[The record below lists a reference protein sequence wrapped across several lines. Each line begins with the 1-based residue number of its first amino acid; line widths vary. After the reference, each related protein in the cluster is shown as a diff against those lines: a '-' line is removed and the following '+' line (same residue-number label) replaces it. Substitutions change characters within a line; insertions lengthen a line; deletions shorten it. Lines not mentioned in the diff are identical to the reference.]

1 MTPRA
6 QSALARFH
14 RSESGQAIFLVV
26 LFFFLL
32 AGLLFLILN
41 TGEKLNHKVLMQ
53 NAADSV
59 TATGA
64 AWYARGLNTIAMCNV
79 TELQLLSLIVLLDT
93 LETVVPPSTECIDD
107 LVANLSSTPHGSD
120 VPIDDRLTWLVVG
133 NARSEQEIIR
143 QFRDVVAGIPMA
155 EYLQYDTGVL
165 WECTKLVDGFMHA
178 MAEVTPLAAQREA
191 MDMAEKT
198 HAEFGFITPLW
209 PELPLEDD
217 KRFEDWRHP
226 MRYGHLCP
234 PLEREVIG
242 GFAWVLDYRSYRG
255 RVLGPWGYWREP
267 FTETAPMG
275 LFDLSKFSVL
285 FRLVSEKKFNML
297 FGSEDDEVTLRRW
310 EMDYDA
316 AKRLEPDRIRHAWWE
331 SVSFDARHPFPQAS
345 FFASIELR
353 HESKPRPRTR
363 SFQNMD
369 RPNLSGYTRATH
381 SYEGADPRHAVW
393 YRVRLRRT
401 AHYPQLGIF
410 APHPPIYPD
419 GSRWPYADAEMQDY
433 YRMILYRFNGAEL
446 ETDEH
451 LHRDYLPPVGRPPHL
466 SPIIL
471 DRTVGDNRLEHIRK
485 RFTFNGFAYR
495 PGAVREWPARFAN
508 PNPLDKIVAYA
519 QARVYNRWSWDL
531 FTQHWK
537 VKLVR
542 TDRWNDLVEELDR
555 GIPAE
560 GSGVA
565 QELTAERL
573 EPVRRMLQAYDE
585 AFVREVTH

>member
-14 RSESGQAIFLVV
+14 RSEGGQAIFLVV

-53 NAADSV
+53 SAADSV

-209 PELPLEDD
+209 PELPIVDGKFRDFEEPMWYAQMPWDGNDAQPPCIDCLLED
-217 KRFEDWRHP
+217 RPPCIRHRRRRP
-226 MRYGHLCP
+226 TTP
-234 PLEREVIG
+234 TIG
-242 GFAWVLDYRSYRG
+242 AFAWVMNYRG
-255 RVLGPWGYWREP
+255 YNGRVMGPYSYWREP
-267 FTETAPMG
+267 FTNTRPMG
-275 LFDLSKFSVL
+275 LFDISRFSTL
-285 FRLVSEKKFNML
+285 FRLVCAHKFSMM
-297 FGSEDDEVTLRRW
+297 FGGTDDKVSLRDW

-316 AKRLEPDRIRHAWWE
+316 AKRLEPDQIRRAWWE

-353 HESKPRPRTR
+353 DPERPTPRDVPYPDMRDPV
-363 SFQNMD
+363 SNF
-369 RPNLSGYTRATH
+369 GFYTRATQ
-381 SYEGADPRHAVW
+381 SYEGTDPR
-393 YRVRLRRT
+393 
-401 AHYPQLGIF
+401 
-410 APHPPIYPD
+410 
-419 GSRWPYADAEMQDY
+419 
-433 YRMILYRFNGAEL
+433 
-446 ETDEH
+446 
-451 LHRDYLPPVGRPPHL
+451 
-466 SPIIL
+466 
-471 DRTVGDNRLEHIRK
+471 
-485 RFTFNGFAYR
+485 
-495 PGAVREWPARFAN
+495 
-508 PNPLDKIVAYA
+508 
-519 QARVYNRWSWDL
+519 
-531 FTQHWK
+531 
-537 VKLVR
+537 
-542 TDRWNDLVEELDR
+542 
-555 GIPAE
+555 
-560 GSGVA
+560 
-565 QELTAERL
+565 
-573 EPVRRMLQAYDE
+573 
-585 AFVREVTH
+585 